1 MSCCDKFAPSPLLQ
15 KDVSYVEL
23 VGIREVKN
31 GLSRYLSRVKA
42 GETITITERGVPV
55 ARLVPV
61 ENRLPAGAEE
71 LLQNGDASWRGGKPG
86 SASPVSPRHKSAKT
100 LGEMVAEDRR

>member
-1 MSCCDKFAPSPLLQ
+1 MWLQ
-15 KDVSYVEL
+15 CRKDVSHVER

-31 GLSRYLSRVKA
+31 GLSRYLRRVKT

-86 SASPVSPRHKSAKT
+86 SGSPVSSRRKSTKT
-100 LGEMVAEDRR
+100 LGEIVAEDRR